1 MQTVTIVADKK
12 FYSLVNEH
20 LSNRENEFLEYFDKE
35 VKDEGITYTAE
46 DSDNDFVYKIS
57 DLLTDC
63 IIRVYED
70 FLLNRIVV
78 RDYVDFSALDRGEII
93 NVAKEIID
101 GNDSVVDKIFFIKRK
116 NYIYKRLVEFLSDN
130 EIIRLEGFIY
140 FRLKDYKKDL
150 ELILEK
156 AVEVYLTEKEYNEFI
171 NLLKYFIEVQ
181 EPKIDVVYL
190 TIYNNGDFRLCD
202 KFDQDVSYL
211 YIDDMREEFLNSKL
225 SKEDILLGALITIS
239 PTRIVLNKENEGEI
253 EGEIFNTI
261 KSIFNDRISI
271 NNAGTEVSPAVEL
284 PKA

>member
-1 MQTVTIVADKK
+1 MQTFNIVVDKK

-20 LSNRENEFLEYFDKE
+20 LVKKENEFLKNFNKE
-35 VKDEGITYTAE
+35 LEGEEIIYTSKE
-46 DSDNDFVYKIS
+46 NDNDFVYKIS

-63 IIRVYED
+63 IISVYEN
-70 FLLNRIVV
+70 FLLDKIVV
-78 RDYVDFSALDRGEII
+78 RNYIDFSTLEREKII

-101 GNDSVVDKIFFIKRK
+101 GNDSVVDKIFFVKRK

-130 EIIRLEGFIY
+130 ERIRLEGFIY

-171 NLLKYFIEVQ
+171 NLLKYFIEIQ

-190 TIYNNGDFRLCD
+190 TMYDNGDFKLCD

-211 YIDDMREEFLNSKL
+211 YIDDMQEEFLNSKL

-239 PTRIVLNKENEGEI
+239 PTRIVLNEKEP

-271 NNAGTEVSPAVEL
+271 KDIN
-284 PKA
+284 